1 MGWWSEIKANER
13 LGLIAVIVQ
22 ASATVGMLIVAI
34 IGISQVAPIITYQT
48 YQIEQKKE
56 EEAEKK
62 AQLEKATLD
71 TRLPTHSVVAD
82 RFVNDVLGW
91 WTNQVE
97 SYQQIMNAIENKDK
111 QQMKVTFKVVSA
123 KTDSSGVISSPDFLI
138 VTAIRPAGKKQ
149 VIKVAVN
156 EGAMNP
162 NQYIQCKINQG
173 LLYDMPAPEREKVE
187 LAISRY
193 INEGMVSKVPPAY
206 VQSDMT
212 LKQLYEA
219 ISFHQVQRVE
229 AITQIR
235 ALHGVIEA
243 ALD

>member
-1 MGWWSEIKANER
+1 MGWWSDIKANER

-56 EEAEKK
+56 AEAEKK
-62 AQLEKATLD
+62 AQEEEAALVPK
-71 TRLPTHSVVAD
+71 LPKHNVVAD
-82 RFVNDVLGW
+82 RFVNDIHGW
-91 WTNQVE
+91 WTHQVK
-97 SYQQIMNAIENKDK
+97 SYQQIMDAIKNKDK
-111 QQMKVTFKVVSA
+111 KVTFKVVGG
-123 KTDSSGVISSPDFLI
+123 KPDSGDVISSPDFLI
-138 VTAIRPAGKKQ
+138 VTIISTTGKKQ

-162 NQYIQCKINQG
+162 NQYVQCKINQG
-173 LLYDMPAPEREKVE
+173 LLHDMPAPEREKVE

-193 INEGMVSKVPPAY
+193 INEGMVNKVPPAY

-219 ISFHQVQRVE
+219 ISFHQAQRVE
-229 AITQIR
+229 AIAQIR
-235 ALHGVIEA
+235 ALEGVIEA

>member
-1 MGWWSEIKANER
+1 MGLSDLKTRQRI
-13 LGLIAVIVQ
+13 GLIAIVVQ
-22 ASATVGMLIVAI
+22 ASATVGMLIVAL
-34 IGISQVAPIITYQT
+34 IGITQVAPIITYQT
-48 YQIEQKKE
+48 YQIEQKQE

-62 AQLEKATLD
+62 AQQEEAALETK
-71 TRLPTHSVVAD
+71 LPKHSVVVD

-97 SYQQIMNAIENKDK
+97 SYQQIMDAIKNKDK
-111 QQMKVTFKVVSA
+111 KVTFKVVGG
-123 KTDSSGVISSPDFLI
+123 KPGSSEAMSTPDFLI
-138 VTAIRPAGKKQ
+138 VTATSAAGKKQ

-173 LLYDMPAPEREKVE
+173 LLFDMVEPEREKAE
-187 LAISRY
+187 IAISRY
-193 INEGMVSKVPPAY
+193 INEGMVNKVPPAY
-206 VQSDMT
+206 VQPDMT
-212 LKQLYEA
+212 LKQVHEA
-219 ISFHQVQRVE
+219 ISYQQAQRVE
-229 AITQIR
+229 AIAQIR

>member
-1 MGWWSEIKANER
+1 MGWWSDIKASER
-13 LGLIAVIVQ
+13 MGLIASIAQ
-22 ASATVGMLIVAI
+22 AAATVGMLIVAI

-62 AQLEKATLD
+62 AQKEKTILD
-71 TRLPTHSVVAD
+71 TKLPKHSVVAD
-82 RFVNDVLGW
+82 RFVNDILGW
-91 WTNQVE
+91 WKNQVE
-97 SYQQIMNAIENKDK
+97 SYQKVMDVIEDK
-111 QQMKVTFKVVSA
+111 EMKVTFNVIRGKTESSEVMSA
-123 KTDSSGVISSPDFLI
+123 PDFLV
-138 VTAIRPAGKKQ
+138 VTATNTAGRKQ

-173 LLYDMPAPEREKVE
+173 LLYEMPAPEREKVE
-187 LAISRY
+187 IAVSRFVH
-193 INEGMVSKVPPAY
+193 EGMVSSVPPAY

-219 ISFHQVQRVE
+219 ISFHQPRRVKT
-229 AITQIR
+229 ITEIR

>member
-1 MGWWSEIKANER
+1 MGLSDIKFSER
-13 LGLIAVIVQ
+13 LGLIAVLVQ
-22 ASATVGMLIVAI
+22 AGATVGMLIVAI
-34 IGISQVAPIITYQT
+34 VGITQVAPIITYQT
-48 YQIEQKKE
+48 YQIEQRKE

-62 AQLEKATLD
+62 SQKEITKLE
-71 TRLPTHSVVAD
+71 TRLPTHSIVAD

-97 SYQQIMNAIENKDK
+97 SYQQIMDAIQNKDT
-111 QQMKVTFKVVSA
+111 KVTFKVVGGKPESSDVMSA
-123 KTDSSGVISSPDFLI
+123 PDFLI
-138 VTAIRPAGKKQ
+138 VTTISTAGKKQ

-162 NQYIQCKINQG
+162 NQYVQCKINQG

-219 ISFHQVQRVE
+219 ISFHQTQRVE
-229 AITQIR
+229 TITQIR